1 VRFPNDVLEFEAVI
15 GNLLFF
21 FGMLV
26 VGIILL
32 RFNWTKD
39 PLEDEYVEDVWFR
52 ELINGP
58 PGYYRVVGKLFG
70 ALLII
75 VSVLLIIWNLVHS

>member
-1 VRFPNDVLEFEAVI
+1 MI

-26 VGIILL
+26 LGIILL
-32 RFNWTKD
+32 SFNWTKD
-39 PLEDEYVEDVWFR
+39 PLEDEYVKDVWVR

-58 PGYYRVVGKLFG
+58 PGYYRAVGKLFG
-70 ALLII
+70 GLLII
-75 VSVLLIIWNLVHS
+75 VSVILIVWILLHS